1 MLASS
6 IIFFA
11 LAATGLAE
19 VPLGYRHVYITSN
32 VDKTFV
38 VVPTSPKNGSTTVVF
53 VVLKYCFIEHTNVG
67 FDHF

>member
-6 IIFFA
+6 IILFT